1 MATVNVYLTFNG
13 NCREAFD
20 FYKSV
25 FGGEYPYIGT
35 FGEMPPMEGQETKEE
50 DRDKIMHV
58 SLPISKETILMG
70 SDAGCDHAA
79 HLVMGNNFSISINA
93 ESREEADKLF
103 AGLSTGGNV
112 TMPMSDTFWGAY
124 FGMFADQFGINWMA
138 QKSDLGAWYMYF
150 GNNKISKKLNFH
162 NEIQY
167 RNFDGIGDLEQL
179 LIRTGIGYDL
189 TENNNNILLGYGFI
203 LSQPYVKGE
212 KTENIEHRIFQQ
224 YITKQKFG
232 RFNIQHRYRLE
243 ERFLEDDFRMRFR
256 YFLGF
261 NIPINNKEM
270 LPKTFYASAY
280 NEIFLH
286 FDSPVFDRNRV
297 YGTLGYVIN
306 KNMRIE
312 AGYMNQIQE
321 NRNRGQIQIG
331 FYNNIPFTK
340 N

>member
-1 MATVNVYLTFNG
+1 MKKVFTKLAFTVL
-13 NCREAFD
+13 
-20 FYKSV
+20 
-25 FGGEYPYIGT
+25 
-35 FGEMPPMEGQETKEE
+35 
-50 DRDKIMHV
+50 
-58 SLPISKETILMG
+58 SLG
-70 SDAGCDHAA
+70 SIWVC
-79 HLVMGNNFSISINA
+79 
-93 ESREEADKLF
+93 
-103 AGLSTGGNV
+103 
-112 TMPMSDTFWGAY
+112 
-124 FGMFADQFGINWMA
+124 A

-150 GNNKISKKLNFH
+150 GNNKISKKLNWH

-167 RNFDGIGDLEQL
+167 RNFDAVGDLEQL

-189 TENNNNILLGYGFI
+189 TENNNNVLLGYGFI
-203 LSQPYVKGE
+203 LSQPYVNGE
-212 KTENIEHRIFQQ
+212 KKENIEHRIFQQ

-232 RFNIQHRYRLE
+232 RFNLQHRYRLE

-256 YFLGF
+256 YMIGL
-261 NIPINNKEM
+261 NIPITQKEM
-270 LPKTFYASAY
+270 LPKTLYASVY

-297 YGTLGYVIN
+297 YGALGYVIN

>member
-1 MATVNVYLTFNG
+1 M
-13 NCREAFD
+13 
-20 FYKSV
+20 
-25 FGGEYPYIGT
+25 
-35 FGEMPPMEGQETKEE
+35 
-50 DRDKIMHV
+50 KI
-58 SLPISKETILMG
+58 
-70 SDAGCDHAA
+70 
-79 HLVMGNNFSISINA
+79 FRSIA
-93 ESREEADKLF
+93 
-103 AGLSTGGNV
+103 AGLI
-112 TMPMSDTFWGAY
+112 M
-124 FGMFADQFGINWMA
+124 FGISSLNA
-138 QKSDLGAWYMYF
+138 QNTDLGAWYMYF
-150 GNNKISKKLNFH
+150 GNNKISKKFNLH

-167 RNFDGIGDLEQL
+167 RNFDAGGDLEQL

-203 LSQPYVKGE
+203 LSQPYVNDE

-243 ERFLEDDFRMRFR
+243 ERILEDDFRMRFR

-261 NIPINNKEM
+261 NIPINNKE
-270 LPKTFYASAY
+270 LVPKTFYASAY

-286 FDSPVFDRNRV
+286 LDSPVFDRNRV
-297 YGTLGYVIN
+297 YGALGYVIN

-321 NRNRGQIQIG
+321 NKNRGQIQIG

>member
-1 MATVNVYLTFNG
+1 MKKIFTKLAFTVLG
-13 NCREAFD
+13 LG
-20 FYKSV
+20 SV
-25 FGGEYPYIGT
+25 FT
-35 FGEMPPMEGQETKEE
+35 F
-50 DRDKIMHV
+50 
-58 SLPISKETILMG
+58 
-70 SDAGCDHAA
+70 
-79 HLVMGNNFSISINA
+79 
-93 ESREEADKLF
+93 
-103 AGLSTGGNV
+103 
-112 TMPMSDTFWGAY
+112 
-124 FGMFADQFGINWMA
+124 A

-150 GNNKISKKLNFH
+150 GNNKIGKKLNWH

-167 RNFDGIGDLEQL
+167 RNFDAVGDLEQL
-179 LIRTGIGYDL
+179 LIRTGVGYDL
-189 TENNNNILLGYGFI
+189 TENNNNVLLGYGFI
-203 LSQPYVKGE
+203 LSQPYVNGDK
-212 KTENIEHRIFQQ
+212 KENIEHRIFQQ

-232 RFNIQHRYRLE
+232 RFNLQHRYRLE

-256 YFLGF
+256 YMLGF
-261 NIPINNKEM
+261 NIPITQKEM
-270 LPKTFYASAY
+270 LPKTLYASVY

-297 YGTLGYVIN
+297 YGALGYVIN

>member
-1 MATVNVYLTFNG
+1 MRKVFTKLAFTVLGLGSILTF
-13 NCREAFD
+13 
-20 FYKSV
+20 
-25 FGGEYPYIGT
+25 
-35 FGEMPPMEGQETKEE
+35 
-50 DRDKIMHV
+50 
-58 SLPISKETILMG
+58 
-70 SDAGCDHAA
+70 
-79 HLVMGNNFSISINA
+79 
-93 ESREEADKLF
+93 
-103 AGLSTGGNV
+103 
-112 TMPMSDTFWGAY
+112 
-124 FGMFADQFGINWMA
+124 A

-150 GNNKISKKLNFH
+150 GNNKISKKLNWH

-167 RNFDGIGDLEQL
+167 RNFDAVGDLEQL

-189 TENNNNILLGYGFI
+189 TENNNNVLLGYGFI
-203 LSQPYVKGE
+203 VSQPYVNGE
-212 KTENIEHRIFQQ
+212 KKENIEHRIFQQ

-232 RFNIQHRYRLE
+232 RFYLQHRYRLE

-256 YFLGF
+256 YMLGI
-261 NIPINNKEM
+261 NIPITQKEM
-270 LPKTFYASAY
+270 LPKTLYASVY

-286 FDSPVFDRNRV
+286 FNNPVFDRNRV
-297 YGTLGYVIN
+297 YGALGYVIN

>member
-1 MATVNVYLTFNG
+1 MKILRSLALMIFGFTVTATY
-13 NCREAFD
+13 
-20 FYKSV
+20 
-25 FGGEYPYIGT
+25 
-35 FGEMPPMEGQETKEE
+35 
-50 DRDKIMHV
+50 
-58 SLPISKETILMG
+58 
-70 SDAGCDHAA
+70 
-79 HLVMGNNFSISINA
+79 
-93 ESREEADKLF
+93 
-103 AGLSTGGNV
+103 
-112 TMPMSDTFWGAY
+112 
-124 FGMFADQFGINWMA
+124 A
-138 QKSDLGAWYMYF
+138 QKNDLGAWYMYF

-203 LSQPYVKGE
+203 LSQPYVNGE
-212 KTENIEHRIFQQ
+212 KKENIEHRIFQQ

-232 RFNIQHRYRLE
+232 RFYVQHRYRLE
-243 ERFLEDDFRMRFR
+243 ERFLQDDFRMRFR
-256 YFLGF
+256 YLLGL

-270 LPKTFYASAY
+270 LPKTFYGSVY

-286 FDSPVFDRNRV
+286 FNSPTFDRNRV
-297 YGTLGYVIN
+297 YGALGYVIN

-331 FYNNIPFTK
+331 FYNSIPFTK
-340 N
+340 LD

>member
-1 MATVNVYLTFNG
+1 MRNILKKAVLGIFTLGAT
-13 NCREAFD
+13 
-20 FYKSV
+20 
-25 FGGEYPYIGT
+25 
-35 FGEMPPMEGQETKEE
+35 
-50 DRDKIMHV
+50 
-58 SLPISKETILMG
+58 
-70 SDAGCDHAA
+70 
-79 HLVMGNNFSISINA
+79 FS
-93 ESREEADKLF
+93 
-103 AGLSTGGNV
+103 
-112 TMPMSDTFWGAY
+112 
-124 FGMFADQFGINWMA
+124 QA

-189 TENNNNILLGYGFI
+189 TENNNNVLLGYGFI

-224 YITKQKFG
+224 YITRQKFG

-270 LPKTFYASAY
+270 LSKTIYASAY

-297 YGTLGYVIN
+297 YGALGYVIN

>member
-1 MATVNVYLTFNG
+1 MRKVFTKLAFTVLSFGSVLT
-13 NCREAFD
+13 
-20 FYKSV
+20 
-25 FGGEYPYIGT
+25 
-35 FGEMPPMEGQETKEE
+35 
-50 DRDKIMHV
+50 
-58 SLPISKETILMG
+58 L
-70 SDAGCDHAA
+70 
-79 HLVMGNNFSISINA
+79 
-93 ESREEADKLF
+93 
-103 AGLSTGGNV
+103 
-112 TMPMSDTFWGAY
+112 
-124 FGMFADQFGINWMA
+124 A

-150 GNNKISKKLNFH
+150 GNNRISKKLNWH

-167 RNFDGIGDLEQL
+167 RNFDAVGDLEQL

-189 TENNNNILLGYGFI
+189 TENNNNVLLGYGFI
-203 LSQPYVKGE
+203 LSQPYVNGE
-212 KTENIEHRIFQQ
+212 KKENIEHRIFQQ

-232 RFNIQHRYRLE
+232 RFYLQHRYRLE

-256 YFLGF
+256 YMIGL
-261 NIPINNKEM
+261 NIPITQKEM
-270 LPKTFYASAY
+270 LPETLYASVY

-286 FDSPVFDRNRV
+286 FNNPVFDRNRV
-297 YGTLGYVIN
+297 YGALGYVIN